1 MSTGK
6 KVALVGWEPDVV
18 DYSRWPG
25 VTAAQVRAGLEAS
38 RDRLIAL
45 GYDAELV
52 YITSGDTAYDTVR
65 SILKETQYDCIMIGA
80 GVRRDDAQ
88 FFVFEQLVNA
98 VHAGAP
104 QAKIC
109 FNTNPEDTAEAVQ
122 RWL

>member
-65 SILKETQYDCIMIGA
+65 SVLKEIQYDCIMIGA